1 MIICKYISDKAGS
14 LQGGEP
20 FDLQDFHIIEGEEE
34 EEEENLILL

>member
-14 LQGGEP
+14 LQGEP